1 MILEKMR
8 VAVETST
15 NVKFIASLPVTLTI
29 KETLPILAKKYRA
42 VIEENYS
49 PEDHH

>member
-1 MILEKMR
+1 MILEKLR

-15 NVKFIASLPVTLTI
+15 KVKFIASLPVTLTV

-42 VIEENYS
+42 VLEENYS
-49 PEDHH
+49 PEDHQ